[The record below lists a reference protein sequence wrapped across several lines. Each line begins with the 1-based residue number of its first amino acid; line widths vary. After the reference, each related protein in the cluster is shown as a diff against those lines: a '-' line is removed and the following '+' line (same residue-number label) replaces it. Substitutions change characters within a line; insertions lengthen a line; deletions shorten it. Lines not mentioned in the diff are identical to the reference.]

1 MTKTFAIRKTVYDF
15 LQSNLSDI
23 AVISVEHPTTN
34 NNTGKAVIAVS
45 YVRDSASG
53 RYVSQGVV
61 NPEIMISCYHSKEL
75 YLSKPVT
82 GVFDRVIETMKLL
95 DAGCNFH
102 KVSDRYLGF
111 IDQTLLYTG
120 FMVYRFYTS
129 D

>member
-1 MTKTFAIRKTVYDF
+1 MTKAFVIRKIVYDY

-23 AVISVEHPTTN
+23 ADVSVEHPTTN
-34 NNTGKAVIAVS
+34 NSTGKAIIAVS

-53 RYVSQGVV
+53 RYVSQDIT
-61 NPEIMISCYHSKEL
+61 NPEVMISCYHSKEL
-75 YLSKPVT
+75 YLTKPLT
-82 GVFDRVIETMKLL
+82 GVFDRIIEIMKLL
-95 DAGCNFH
+95 QPGCNFH
-102 KVSDRYLGF
+102 KVSDRYVGF